1 MPRKLRT
8 TRISRRAR
16 RGALSVAVAAGVL
29 APVAAGAAPAAAA
42 TTVSCTSAKAGLAAR
57 LSKDITSALGG
68 RSSLTAVALYDRS
81 TNTKCELRATD
92 TFDSASVVKATVLAT
107 LLWDAGNHHRSLTSD
122 ERALATKMITAS
134 DNASTS
140 TLWKQLGT
148 SKVSAFL
155 KAAGMTQT
163 TPGSD
168 GYWGLT
174 RITARDQAKLLALL
188 TSRNSVLSDDARE
201 YELGLMNR
209 VRSDQRWGTP
219 AGVQGGTTVQ
229 VKNGWLPR
237 ATHGWR
243 VHSIGA
249 FTDGGHDYGLAV
261 LTEDNSSMDQGVAT
275 IEAVARAV
283 HADLGRPFEGG
294 KPWHPPKWQRP
305 TVASEAIPPVPEAP
319 AGRDLVTAPPVR

>member
-1 MPRKLRT
+1 MPRHFRT
-8 TRISRRAR
+8 ARISRRAR
-16 RGALSVAVAAGVL
+16 RGALSLAVAAGVL
-29 APVAAGAAPAAAA
+29 APVVAGAAPASAAA
-42 TTVSCTSAKAGLAAR
+42 SVTCTSNKAGLAAK
-57 LSKDITSALGG
+57 LSKDITSALSG

-81 TNTKCELRATD
+81 TGTRCELRATD

-107 LLWDAGNHHRSLTSD
+107 LLWDATKQHRSLTSN
-122 ERALATKMITAS
+122 ERALATKMITES
-134 DNASTS
+134 DNDSTS

-148 SKVSAFL
+148 AKVSAFL

-163 TPGSD
+163 TPGSG

-188 TSRNSVLSDDARE
+188 TSPNSLLSEDARE

-219 AGVQGGTTVQ
+219 AGVQGGTTVH

-249 FTDGGHDYGLAV
+249 FTDNGHDYGIAV
-261 LTEDNSSMDQGVAT
+261 LTEDNGSQGQGIST

-283 HADLGRPFEGG
+283 HADLGHPAEGG
-294 KPWHPPKWQRP
+294 KPWNPPKRP
-305 TVASEAIPPVPEAP
+305 TAVSEAVPPVPEAP
-319 AGRDLVTAPPVR
+319 KGRDLVSTVQGH

>member
-1 MPRKLRT
+1 M
-8 TRISRRAR
+8 
-16 RGALSVAVAAGVL
+16 L
-29 APVAAGAAPAAAA
+29 APVAAGAAPASAA
-42 TTVSCTSAKAGLAAR
+42 TTVTCTSAKSGLAAK
-57 LSKDITSALGG
+57 LTKDITAALKG

-107 LLWDAGNHHRSLTSD
+107 LLWDAGKQHRTLTAN

-134 DNASTS
+134 DNDST
-140 TLWKQLGT
+140 TALWKQLGT
-148 SKVSAFL
+148 AKVSGFL

-163 TPGSD
+163 TPGAD

-188 TSRNSVLSDDARE
+188 TSRNSVLGDDARE
-201 YELGLMNR
+201 YELGLMNS

-219 AGVQGGTTVQ
+219 AGVQGGTTVH

-249 FTDGGHDYGLAV
+249 FTDGGHDYGMAV
-261 LTEDNSSMDQGVAT
+261 LTEDNGTMDQGIGT

-294 KPWHPPKWQRP
+294 KPWNPPKRP
-305 TVASEAIPPVPEAP
+305 RPQVASEAVPPVPEAP
-319 AGRDLVTAPPVR
+319 AGRDLVSVVPSR

>member
-1 MPRKLRT
+1 MPRHFRT
-8 TRISRRAR
+8 ARISRRAR
-16 RGALSVAVAAGVL
+16 RGALSLAVAAGVL
-29 APVAAGAAPAAAA
+29 APVVAGAAPASAAA
-42 TTVSCTSAKAGLAAR
+42 SVTCTSSKAGLAAK
-57 LSKDITSALGG
+57 LSKDITSALSG

-81 TNTKCELRATD
+81 TNTRCELRATD

-107 LLWDAGNHHRSLTSD
+107 LLWDATKQHRSLTSN
-122 ERALATKMITAS
+122 ERVLATKMITES
-134 DNASTS
+134 DNESTS

-148 SKVSAFL
+148 GKVSAFL

-188 TSRNSVLSDDARE
+188 TSPNALLSEDARE

-219 AGVQGGTTVQ
+219 AGVQGGTTVH

-249 FTDGGHDYGLAV
+249 FTDNGHDYGIAV
-261 LTEDNSSMDQGVAT
+261 LTEDNSSQGQGIST

-283 HADLGRPFEGG
+283 HADLGRPAEGG
-294 KPWHPPKWQRP
+294 KPWNPPKRP
-305 TVASEAIPPVPEAP
+305 TVASEAVPPVPEAP
-319 AGRDLVTAPPVR
+319 AGRDLVSTVKGH